1 MEYKLIN
8 KESWDKKV
16 DTNDIWTRAVSS
28 EVVESARNGE
38 WSIVLTPKKT
48 IPRTW
53 FPEDMNGLKI
63 LCLASGGG
71 QQGPILAATG
81 ADVTVLDYSS
91 KQLDQDK
98 MVASRDGLKITTVQ
112 GDMSDLSCFDDETF
126 DMIVHPW
133 SNCFIASVLPV
144 WQEAFRVIKHG
155 GCLLAGFGNP
165 IEYIFDLEALEKGEL
180 VVRHSIPYS
189 DLTSLSEE
197 ELKRLIVDS
206 GEPIC
211 FGHSLEEQIKGQL
224 DAGFLISGFYEDES
238 GSPLNQ
244 FINTGIATKAI
255 KL

>member
-8 KESWDKKV
+8 KEAWDKLV
-16 DTNDIWTRAVSS
+16 ETNDIWTQAVSS
-28 EVVESARNGE
+28 EAVESARKGD
-38 WSIVLTPKKT
+38 WSIVLTPKKP
-48 IPRTW
+48 IPRKW
-53 FPEDMNGLKI
+53 FPKQMNGLKI

-71 QQGPILAATG
+71 QQGPILAASG
-81 ADVTVLDYSS
+81 ADVTVLDYSP

-98 MVASRDGLKITTVQ
+98 MVAVRDGLKITTVQ
-112 GDMSDLSCFDDETF
+112 GDMSDLSRFDNETF

-133 SNCFIASVLPV
+133 SNCFVASVLPV
-144 WQEAFRVIKHG
+144 WQEAFRVLKHG

-189 DLTSLSEE
+189 DLTSLPEE
-197 ELKRLIVDS
+197 ELKRLVVDP

-211 FGHSLEEQIKGQL
+211 FGHSLEDQIKGQL

-238 GSPLNQ
+238 GSTLNQ